1 MSPIWSFQHSQS
13 GCSSFWCIVRITLYL
28 TKRLAVLGVHE
39 RLEMTGGAGCT
50 MKVDR
55 RGEYFCVGPLHSKF
69 HHCSMLQ
76 LWHIHQKHLLHGCLC
91 AYRRVYIDP
100 PRNHGT
106 HFRNICWLFVVFVVF
121 ATWFLSSHVLPF
133 QFWVH
138 SRVCRKP
145 WCSHVSWTHGPICL
159 VAGWIPQDSLA
170 RCLPSQKN
178 AIRHC

>member
-55 RGEYFCVGPLHSKF
+55 RGEYFCVGPLRSKF
-69 HHCSMLQ
+69 HHCSMIQ

-91 AYRRVYIDP
+91 AKRRVYIDP

-106 HFRNICWLFVVFVVF
+106 HFRNICWLFVVVF
-121 ATWFLSSHVLPF
+121 ATWYGLPTSCLFNFECIQGFVASHDAAMYL
-133 QFWVH
+133 
-138 SRVCRKP
+138 
-145 WCSHVSWTHGPICL
+145 GL
-159 VAGWIPQDSLA
+159 MD
-170 RCLPSQKN
+170 PS
-178 AIRHC
+178 A